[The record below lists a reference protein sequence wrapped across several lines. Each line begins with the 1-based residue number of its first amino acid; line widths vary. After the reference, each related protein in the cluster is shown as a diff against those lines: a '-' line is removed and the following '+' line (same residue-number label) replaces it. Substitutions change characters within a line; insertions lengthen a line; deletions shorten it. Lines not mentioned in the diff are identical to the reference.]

1 VNIYIIGTIIARYH
15 RKIFEGGGD
24 TNMSAL
30 LEVKNLKTYFVSKK
44 RVVPAVDGVDI
55 TIRKGETVALVGESG
70 CGKSMTSLSI
80 IGLVPSPG
88 GRIID
93 GQILLDGVN
102 LVDLS
107 ENNMCKVRGRDI
119 AMIFQEPMTSLN
131 PVITVG
137 EQIIEVIMYH
147 LQLNRADATQKAINL
162 LKMVGFASADKII
175 KEYPHRLS
183 GGMRQRVMIAMAM
196 SCNPKLLIADEPTTA
211 LDVTIQAQVLE
222 LMKELSKKFETS
234 ILLVTHD
241 LGVVSE
247 LAERVIVMYAGQV
260 VEEALVDDIF
270 DKPYH
275 PYTKGLIDSVPLIE
289 GDITRLNSIPGN
301 VPSTEEMPKGCR
313 FAPRCT
319 VAFDRCYSEEPTLQS
334 IATSRFVRCFLYE
347 EGEVN
352 GCSRL

>member
-1 VNIYIIGTIIARYH
+1 
-15 RKIFEGGGD
+15 
-24 TNMSAL
+24 MSAL
-30 LEVKNLKTYFVSKK
+30 LEVKNLKTHFVSKK
-44 RVVPAVDGVDI
+44 RVIPAVDGVDI
-55 TIRKGETVALVGESG
+55 KINKGETVALVGESG
-70 CGKSMTSLSI
+70 CGKSITSLSI

-88 GRIID
+88 GKIVD

-107 ENNMCKVRGRDI
+107 ENSMCKIRGRDI

-131 PVITVG
+131 PVLTIG

-147 LQLNRADATQKAINL
+147 LKLKRSDATQKAINL
-162 LKMVGFASADKII
+162 LKLVGFSRAEMII
-175 KEYPHRLS
+175 DEYPHRLS

-211 LDVTIQAQVLE
+211 LDVTIQAQVLD

-234 ILLVTHD
+234 ILLITHD

-247 LAERVIVMYAGQV
+247 IAERVIVMYAGQV
-260 VEEALVDDIF
+260 VEEAMIEDLF

-275 PYTKGLIDSVPLIE
+275 PYTNGLIESVPLIE
-289 GDITRLNSIPGN
+289 GEIKRLNSIPGN
-301 VPSTEEMPKGCR
+301 VPLVEEMSEGCR

-319 VAFDRCYSEEPTLQS
+319 KAFDRCYVERPKLLQMDTTRS
-334 IATSRFVRCFLYE
+334 VRCFLYE
-347 EGEVN
+347 EGVVN
-352 GCSRL
+352 